1 MTLLYR
7 ITAASAILL
16 LLSAAICG
24 WYIHTNRQMLT
35 DYEGS
40 LSFHMT
46 VACLGILCAGAAF
59 FMKGR

>member
-7 ITAASAILL
+7 ILAFTAMLL

-24 WYIHTNRQMLT
+24 WYIHTNRQVLT

-40 LSFHMT
+40 LNFHMV
-46 VACLGILCAGAAF
+46 VAGLGLVCTAAALF
-59 FMKGR
+59 LKGR

>member
-35 DYEGS
+35 DYEE
-40 LSFHMT
+40 
-46 VACLGILCAGAAF
+46 A
-59 FMKGR
+59 